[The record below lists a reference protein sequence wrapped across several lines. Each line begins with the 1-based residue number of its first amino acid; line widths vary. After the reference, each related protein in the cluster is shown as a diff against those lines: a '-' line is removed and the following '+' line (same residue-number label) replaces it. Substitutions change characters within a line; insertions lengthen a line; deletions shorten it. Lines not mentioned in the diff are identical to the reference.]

1 MTTRSVVDRFDGK
14 HPAKTALRLYSG
26 QRGRLTVAA
35 IAFAFKHSPVWVM
48 PLLTAN
54 VIDAVVQKKPLS
66 TLWIN
71 AGVMTVLVLQNVPLS
86 LVYVRRLSFAVRT
99 VETELRVA
107 LCERLQQLSIG
118 YHRRTSAGVL
128 QAKVIRDVENV
139 VETSRQVFDSGMAAL
154 TTLVG
159 AVVLTALR
167 VPEFLPVFLVVVPAS
182 ALRRSISSSSR
193 SRALQ
198 SRRPCRR

>member
-1 MTTRSVVDRFDGK
+1 MNSDGVVEGFDAK
-14 HPAKTALRLYSG
+14 HPVKTALRLYSG
-26 QRGRLTVAA
+26 QRARLTVAA
-35 IAFAFKHSPVWVM
+35 IAFTFKSSPVWVM

-54 VIDAVVQKKPLS
+54 VIDAVVEKKPLS
-66 TLWIN
+66 VLWIN
-71 AGVMTVLVLQNVPLS
+71 AAVMAVIVLQNVPLS
-86 LVYVRRLSFAVRT
+86 LIYVRRLSLAVRT
-99 VETELRVA
+99 VETELRIA

-159 AVVLTALR
+159 AVVLTAIR
-167 VPEFLPVFLVVVPAS
+167 VPEFLPV
-182 ALRRSISSSSR
+182 SSSSY
-193 SRALQ
+193 Q
-198 SRRPCRR
+198 PPPCSSTSHGGI